1 MAQVLP
7 YRARWSLHGYR
18 RPYNQYDI
26 LVFGACIIS
35 VQPVLGKSM
44 AMGTQPPTSGYD
56 SRFKIFHELMSVRVR
71 DILLVSTPYDAWIM
85 EDDCRLSERIIHE
98 YRGLNLS
105 HPPRLTWVSSAEEA
119 LSMLDLEKFEMVIT
133 MPRLS
138 DMDVFDLGRKIKKK
152 RPDLPVILLSHSFLP
167 QFDAAPSDLQQSP
180 IDHRFIWAG
189 DTEILVAL
197 IKSVEDR
204 LNAEHDTRFAGIRII
219 LLVDDSPIYLSSFLP
234 VLYKVLV
241 NQTQA
246 LIDEG
251 LNEEHRLLTMRA
263 RPKVLIADS
272 YESALAIYEKY
283 KAYILGV
290 ISDTRFPTEGKLND
304 QAGITLLNHIKEERW
319 DIPLLLTSSEPS
331 NAKKATKIPAAF
343 IDKNSPSLR
352 REIKQFFLEQ
362 LGFGDFIFRMPDGK
376 KIQRVTNLRTFE
388 KALPE
393 IPEESFYYHWSRN
406 DFSRWLF
413 ARTETIIASRLRPAT
428 AEDFSF
434 DVAQMKLYLYSTIR
448 EHRRSRQ
455 KGVVVNLDPA
465 DFDLDTDFF
474 KIGTGSLGG
483 KARGLAFVS
492 TLLKKQAASLAKFEN
507 VKILVPRTLVITTEG
522 FDAFIEENNLEFLS
536 KTDADDEA
544 VAEICLNAKV
554 PEWVTTP
561 LRAYLAEVDYPVAV
575 RSSSLLEDA
584 QFKTY
589 AGLYRT
595 YILPNDHPNLEQRLK
610 HLLTAVQLIYASTYF
625 KGPKR
630 FSKRIGQRT
639 EEEKMAIVIQQLVGA
654 VHGHYF
660 YPAISGVAQSFNY
673 YPFSKM
679 KPEEGIA
686 SIALGLGKIVME
698 GQQILRFSPK
708 HPELLPQRTVVEDFL
723 NHSQR
728 YFYALK
734 MDTAAL
740 DLEIKEDVTLERRE
754 VFDALEELPVKML
767 TSTYVPEEHR
777 IRDTVAKSGHRILTF
792 AQVLKYDLFPLADIL
807 VEIMAMGQVGMG
819 CPVEVEFSVN
829 LARTKDAL
837 PEFAIL
843 EVRPMAEAD
852 EQMSVD
858 IRKEE
863 IEKAFCFSSK
873 ALGNTDRDD
882 IRDILFVKSDVF
894 DPARTL
900 SIAEEIRE
908 LNAGLQ
914 KKGHKYLLIGPGRW
928 GSADRWLGI
937 PVKWPDICGVG
948 AIVETFSHKLNAE
961 PSQGSHF
968 FHNITT
974 LGINHITV
982 RQNNEDHLDW
992 DQLTTM
998 PRVNETT
1005 YLVHAKAGKP
1015 IRIKVDGRTSQ
1026 GVIYIED

>member
-1 MAQVLP
+1 MA
-7 YRARWSLHGYR
+7 
-18 RPYNQYDI
+18 I
-26 LVFGACIIS
+26 
-35 VQPVLGKSM
+35 
-44 AMGTQPPTSGYD
+44 GTQPPTSGYD
-56 SRFKIFHELMSVRVR
+56 SRFKIFHELMSLRVR
-71 DILLVSTPYDAWIM
+71 DILLVSTPYDAWIL

-119 LSMLDLEKFEMVIT
+119 LSMLDHEKFEMVIT
-133 MPRLS
+133 MARLS
-138 DMDVFDLGRKIKKK
+138 DMDVLDLGRKIKKK

-167 QFDAAPSDLQQSP
+167 KFDAAPSDLQKSP

-204 LNAEHDTRFAGIRII
+204 LNAEHDTRSAGIRII

-272 YESALAIYEKY
+272 YESALSIYEKY
-283 KAYILGV
+283 KSYILGV
-290 ISDTRFPTEGKLND
+290 ISDTRFPTEGKLD
-304 QAGITLLNHIKEERW
+304 DEAGITLLNHIKEDRW

-331 NAKKATKIPAAF
+331 NAKKAAKIPAAF

-352 REIKQFFLEQ
+352 IEIRQFFLEQ
-362 LGFGDFIFRMPDGK
+362 LGFGDFIFSMPEGQ
-376 KIQRVTNLRTFE
+376 KIQSVTNLRAFE
-388 KALPE
+388 KALPK
-393 IPEESFYYHWSRN
+393 IPDESFYYHWSRN

-434 DVAQMKLYLYSTIR
+434 DVAQMKHYLHSTIR

-465 DFDLDTDFF
+465 DFDLDTEFF

-492 TLLKKQAASLAKFEN
+492 TLLKKKAEILDRFEN
-507 VKILVPRTLVITTEG
+507 VKILVPQTLVVTTEG
-522 FDAFIEENNLEFLS
+522 FDAFIDENDLEFLS
-536 KTDADDEA
+536 KTDAADEA

-554 PEWVTTP
+554 PEWVATQ
-561 LRAYLAEVDYPVAV
+561 LRAYLAAVDYPLAV

-595 YILPNDHPNLEQRLK
+595 YLLPNDHPNQEQRLE
-610 HLLTAVQLIYASTYF
+610 HLLTAVKLVYASTFF

-639 EEEKMAIVIQQLVGA
+639 EEEKMAIVIQQLVGTA
-654 VHGHYF
+654 HGHYF
-660 YPAISGVAQSFNY
+660 YPAISGVAQSSNY

-679 KPEEGIA
+679 KPEDGIA
-686 SIALGLGKIVME
+686 SIALGLGKIIME
-698 GQQILRFSPK
+698 GRQTLRFSPK
-708 HPELLPQRTVVEDFL
+708 HPRLLPQRTVVEDFL

-734 MDTAAL
+734 MDAAAL
-740 DLEIKEDVTLERRE
+740 NLGVKEDAILERRE
-754 VFDALEELPVKML
+754 VCDALEELPVKLL

-777 IRDTVAKSGHRILTF
+777 IRDTAATSGHRILTF

-807 VEIMAMGQVGMG
+807 VEVLAMGQVGMG

-829 LARTKDAL
+829 FAPNKEE
-837 PEFAIL
+837 PSVFAIL
-843 EVRPMAEAD
+843 EVRPMATAD

-858 IRKEE
+858 IRREE

-882 IRDILFVKSDVF
+882 IRDILFVKPEVF

-900 SIAEEIRE
+900 TIAEEIRKFNSGL
-908 LNAGLQ
+908 LNN
-914 KKGHKYLLIGPGRW
+914 KNKYLLIGPGRW
-928 GSADRWLGI
+928 GSADHWLGI

-948 AIVETFSHKLNAE
+948 AIVETFSEKLNAE

-974 LGINHITV
+974 LGINYVTV
-982 RQNNEDHLDW
+982 CQNNADLLDW
-992 DQLTTM
+992 DQLTAM
-998 PRVNETT
+998 PRVSETT
-1005 YLVHAKAGKP
+1005 YLVHAKARKP
-1015 IRIKVDGRTSQ
+1015 IRIKVDGRNSQ
-1026 GVIYIED
+1026 SVIYIEG